1 MFRVV
6 LIRIVSLLP
15 ILVGISVVTFS
26 LIRMIPG
33 DPVIALL
40 GMEADETALQALR
53 SQLALDRP
61 LVIQY
66 FAWASRILTG
76 DFGRSIQGGRDV
88 LSMLLGALGPTAGR
102 LRLFQ
107 RWR

>member
-6 LIRIVSLLP
+6 LIRILSLLP
-15 ILVGISVVTFS
+15 ILIGISVVTFS

-40 GMEADETALQALR
+40 GMEADEATLQALR
-53 SQLALDRP
+53 SQLALDQP

-66 FAWASRILTG
+66 FAWA
-76 DFGRSIQGGRDV
+76 
-88 LSMLLGALGPTAGR
+88 LSLIHI
-102 LRLFQ
+102 
-107 RWR
+107 